1 MWGGVTTRQQL
12 QQTINRLQTANEV
25 PELPKENILVSGID
39 STRRLNISRENEITS
54 NLAFLSATS
63 DDSLKVMAVCRRTS
77 QRRTNHHANSIKHG
91 RSLGSDRWTEDA
103 CQDFGA
109 SCTARLVGI
118 RPGSDTKLTPSCRES
133 KARRLE
139 RSSARLLRWTSI
151 GFYHYYGH
159 DMLKGPERLL
169 ENRRSSVS

>member
-1 MWGGVTTRQQL
+1 MWGGATTRQQL

-39 STRRLNISRENEITS
+39 STSRLNISRENEITS

-63 DDSLKVMAVCRRTS
+63 DDSLKVMAVSRRTP
-77 QRRTNHHANSIKHG
+77 QWRTNRYANSIKHE
-91 RSLGSDRWTEDA
+91 RSLCSDGRAKEA

-118 RPGSDTKLTPSCRES
+118 RPGSDTQLVPSRRES
-133 KARRLE
+133 KARRSE
-139 RSSARLLRWTSI
+139 GSSSTDCCVGLLSDSI
-151 GFYHYYGH
+151 TTTI
-159 DMLKGPERLL
+159 MTC
-169 ENRRSSVS
+169 